1 MWIRAALVD
10 GWVVLEIADSGAGLS
25 PDELAEIEEFV
36 PGRCSRKA
44 HGTGFGLPIAWRKIR
59 DHGGHLAITS
69 ALDEGTSITV
79 SLPLVPQDDSHAD
92 CCPPASSADR
102 PGRR

>member
-1 MWIRAALVD
+1 
-10 GWVVLEIADSGAGLS
+10 VVLEIADTGAGLS

-59 DHGGHLAITS
+59 DHGGHLAIAS
-69 ALDEGTSITV
+69 ALDEGTTITV
-79 SLPLVPQDDSHAD
+79 TVPLTSQDDNHAD
-92 CCPPASSADR
+92 CCAPASAAER